1 MNQSSS
7 AQLRRR
13 GQLYIVVAAVAWSIA
28 GVMQRGLTV
37 DTPTQAAGRAFFAFV
52 ALSGVCVFEAR
63 RTNQRLSAFVR
74 AIGWAGVAMAVCL
87 AGASG
92 SFIIA
97 LNNASV
103 ASVLF
108 LQTLSPFVAIVFSQ
122 LLFGE
127 RAPRRTWIA
136 MAIAVVGVGVMV
148 GGPRIGSTFG
158 LLFALLMSF
167 LFGLSIVLT
176 RYARSVSM
184 APGSALSQL
193 IVFVVAVPFAGISS
207 ITGGDLTRLVILG
220 VFQMGLGQLC
230 FVMGARLIDAGE
242 TGLITLLEVLLG
254 PLWVWMFYRENP
266 GPGTLLGGVIL
277 IGAVVYQTRSGGSS
291 TEPPKIGDAPLARCT
306 HATNSGT
313 FATNSGKT
321 SSK

>member
-1 MNQSSS
+1 
-7 AQLRRR
+7 
-13 GQLYIVVAAVAWSIA
+13 
-28 GVMQRGLTV
+28 MQRGLTS

-63 RTNQRLSAFVR
+63 RTKQPLVEFVR
-74 AIGWAGVAMAVCL
+74 AIGWSGIAMAVCL

-97 LNNASV
+97 LNHASV

-108 LQTLSPFVAIVFSQ
+108 LQTLSPFVAIVVSQ
-122 LLFGE
+122 LFFSE
-127 RAPRRTWIA
+127 RATRRTWTA
-136 MAIAVVGVGVMV
+136 MGIAVVGVAVMV
-148 GGPRIGSTFG
+148 GGPHIGSTYG
-158 LLFALLMSF
+158 LLFGLLMSF

-184 APGSALSQL
+184 APGSAPSQL
-193 IVFVVAVPFAGISS
+193 LVFVVAIPFASISS
-207 ITGGDLTRLVILG
+207 ITEGDLTRLVILG

-254 PLWVWMFYRENP
+254 PLWVWLFYRENP
-266 GPGTLLGGVIL
+266 GVGTLIGGVIL
-277 IGAVVYQTRSGGSS
+277 IGAVVYQTSARGSS
-291 TEPPKIGDAPLARCT
+291 TEPAKLVDVSAVG
-306 HATNSGT
+306 
-313 FATNSGKT
+313 
-321 SSK
+321 SSTVRE

>member
-1 MNQSSS
+1 MDQP

-13 GQLYIVVAAVAWSIA
+13 GQLYIMVAAVAWSIA
-28 GVMQRGLTV
+28 GVMQRGLTI
-37 DTPTQAAGRAFFAFV
+37 DTPTQAAGRAFFAFL
-52 ALSGVCVFEAR
+52 ALSGVCIFEAR
-63 RTNQRLSAFVR
+63 RTNQRLFDFVR

-97 LNNASV
+97 LNHASV

-108 LQTLSPFVAIVFSQ
+108 LQTLSPFVAIVFSH
-122 LLFGE
+122 LFFGE
-127 RAPRRTWIA
+127 RAARRTWVA
-136 MAIAVVGVGVMV
+136 MGIAVVGVAVMV
-148 GGPRIGSTFG
+148 GGPRIGSTYG
-158 LLFALLMSF
+158 LLFGLLMSF

-193 IVFVVAVPFAGISS
+193 LVFVVALPFAHLST
-207 ITGGDLTRLVILG
+207 ITDGDLTRLVILG

-254 PLWVWMFYRENP
+254 PLWVWLFYRENP
-266 GPGTLLGGVIL
+266 GVGTLIGGVIL
-277 IGAVVYQTRSGGSS
+277 IGAVIYQTSAKATPGQHPKLVDAATVGSS
-291 TEPPKIGDAPLARCT
+291 TVRE
-306 HATNSGT
+306 
-313 FATNSGKT
+313 
-321 SSK
+321 